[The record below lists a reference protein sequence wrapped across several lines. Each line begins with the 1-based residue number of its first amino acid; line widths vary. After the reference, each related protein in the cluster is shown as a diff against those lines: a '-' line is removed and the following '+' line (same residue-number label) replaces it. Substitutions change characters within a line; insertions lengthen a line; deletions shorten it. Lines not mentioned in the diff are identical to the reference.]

1 MLSTIGIDIIA
12 PVFLQAGISLIRQA
26 VVFVYLTF
34 IPGIVFLRVLGV
46 RSLNLIETA
55 LYSACL
61 SIAML
66 MFLGLLINETYPG
79 LGIAKPIAFLPLTI
93 TLMIVVLLLLTT
105 AYLREKPRSELRP
118 NANHDLTEVRG
129 ISRFSIFGVL
139 LSPIVS
145 IVGVFFVNFLRL
157 NTVLLF
163 LFPVISVLIVLA
175 SLGKLD
181 HRLYPLA
188 TLMIAVSLLYQ
199 FSLLSPYLVG
209 WDINHEYYL
218 AKLVESSS
226 VWNSALLDTINS
238 ALSVTLVPVIYA
250 QLLNM
255 DIVWVFKVVYP
266 LIFSLVP
273 LGLYE
278 AYRKQTSAV
287 IAFLSV
293 FFFMSFNSFF
303 NEMLWLGRQQLATLF
318 VVALVLLILSRK
330 IGGWK
335 RNLLFLV
342 FSASL
347 VVSHYATTYLFLIC
361 MFISII
367 FLYLMKSPF
376 LSKILQNLK
385 GFGAKAKTVTLQSAT
400 QSSLAQNLTAERKL
414 LTKAG
419 LLFLFVFAFSWY
431 TYVSSSAPLIAIAN
445 AGARV
450 WNGLSSGFLLASAR
464 DTTLL
469 HALGI
474 GQGVLQHQSFR
485 LVQYVTFLFIIIG
498 VLEYVMKRRGTS
510 FDEEFGAMMLA
521 CTSIFVAAVV
531 LPYFAATLDISR
543 IYFFASLFL
552 APFCILGGVTMFTF
566 PLRNHSIRANKQ
578 KLGLILVAII
588 LLAYFLL
595 STGFIYEVTKDVPSS
610 VSLSMERMKT
620 SNVTEVRAYV
630 SGLVLS
636 DQDVSSATWL
646 STSRNVTLPV
656 YADFTSST
664 HALQSYGLI
673 YQTQELTNS
682 TKIVGTGYIY
692 LNQLN
697 VVAGVMTGSTVN
709 TTLWKTSDI
718 SSLLESQDK
727 IYSNGFSETYFNEG
741 KGP

>member
-1 MLSTIGIDIIA
+1 MLSAIAIDTIA
-12 PVFLQAGISLIRQA
+12 PIFLQAGISLVRQA

-34 IPGIVFLRVLGV
+34 IPGIVVLRVLGV

-66 MFLGLLINETYPG
+66 MFLGLLVNETYPG
-79 LGIAKPIAFLPLTI
+79 LGITKPLAVLPLTI
-93 TLMIVVLLLLTT
+93 TVTLLVLLLLTI
-105 AYLREKPRSELRP
+105 AYLREKPSSGERP
-118 NANHDLTEVRG
+118 NANQNLTQVRG
-129 ISRFSIFGVL
+129 ISHSSIFAVL
-139 LSPIVS
+139 LPPIVS
-145 IVGVFFVNFLRL
+145 IVGIFFVNFFRL
-157 NTVLLF
+157 NTILLF
-163 LFPVISVLIVLA
+163 LFPAISVLIILV

-188 TLMIAVSLLYQ
+188 TLMIAVALLFQ

-218 AKLVESSS
+218 AKLVESGS
-226 VWNSALLDTINS
+226 VWNSAFLDTINS
-238 ALSVTLVPVIYA
+238 ALSVTLVPGIYA
-250 QLLNM
+250 QLMNT
-255 DIVWVFKVVYP
+255 DIVWVFKVTYP

-278 AYRKQTSAV
+278 TYRKQTNAV

-342 FSASL
+342 FGASL
-347 VVSHYATTYLFLIC
+347 VVSHYATTYLFMIC
-361 MFISII
+361 VFIGII
-367 FLYLMKSPF
+367 FLYLMKNPF

-385 GFGAKAKTVTLQSAT
+385 GLGPKTKTVALQCT
-400 QSSLAQNLTAERKL
+400 TRGSLAQNLTAERKL
-414 LTKAG
+414 LTHGG

-431 TYVSSSAPLIAIAN
+431 TYVSSSAALIAVAN

-450 WNGLSSGFLLASAR
+450 WNGFSSGLFLASAR

-485 LVQYVTFLFIIIG
+485 LVQYVTFLLIAIG

-521 CTSIFVAAVV
+521 CTSIFVAGVA

-552 APFCILGGVTMFTF
+552 APFCVLGGMTTLTF
-566 PLRNHSIRANKQ
+566 PLRNHFPRLNKQ
-578 KLGLILVAII
+578 KLGLVLVTII

-595 STGFIYEVTKDVPSS
+595 STGFIYEVTQDVPSS

-620 SNVTEVRAYV
+620 SNVPEVRAYL
-630 SGLVLS
+630 SGLVLTV
-636 DQDVSSATWL
+636 QDVSSATWL
-646 STSRNVTLPV
+646 SSNRNATLPI

-664 HALQSYGLI
+664 HALQSYGSI
-673 YQTQELTNS
+673 YQTRELSNS
-682 TKIVGTGYIY
+682 TKVLETGYTY

-697 VVAGVMTGSTVN
+697 VVAGIMTGSTMN
-709 TTLWKTSDI
+709 TTLWKKSDI
-718 SSLLESQDK
+718 SSLLEFQDK
-727 IYSNGFSETYFNEG
+727 IYSNGFSEIYFNEG
-741 KGP
+741 KGS